1 MKERLIFHVDVN
13 SAYLSWEA
21 VHQLKNGAS
30 TDIRTIPSIIGGDT
44 SLRKGVVLAKSLPAK
59 RFRIHTGEPVTDAL
73 TKCPTL
79 QSFQPNFPLYHK
91 YSKAFITILKKYAP
105 VVEQVSID
113 EAYLDMSG
121 LHYFYSTPLE
131 AAEKIQ
137 TDIRETLDFTV
148 NIGISS
154 NKLLAKMAS
163 DFEKPDKV
171 HTLFPEEVPVKM
183 WPLPV
188 RDLFMVGHA
197 SAAKLELLGIK
208 TIGDLA
214 KMDPALIEAHLKSHG
229 RTIWEY
235 ANGIES
241 VHIDE
246 RTKTDTS
253 NKGIGNST
261 TLSADVTTEEAAR
274 KVLLELSE
282 SVAGRLR
289 KAGFLAGMV
298 SVEIRY
304 NTFENVSHQMQLLS
318 PSQATQ
324 VIYEAAGQ
332 LFHELWNGTPVRLL
346 GIRTSKLSDCQVR
359 QMNLFD
365 YVRNDKQEKL
375 DQALDSIRQKYGSKA
390 VMRGSFLEEKR
401 PPKATPYD

>member
-1 MKERLIFHVDVN
+1 
-13 SAYLSWEA
+13 
-21 VHQLKNGAS
+21 
-30 TDIRTIPSIIGGDT
+30 
-44 SLRKGVVLAKSLPAK
+44 
-59 RFRIHTGEPVTDAL
+59 
-73 TKCPTL
+73 
-79 QSFQPNFPLYHK
+79 
-91 YSKAFITILKKYAP
+91 
-105 VVEQVSID
+105 
-113 EAYLDMSG
+113 
-121 LHYFYSTPLE
+121 
-131 AAEKIQ
+131 
-137 TDIRETLDFTV
+137 
-148 NIGISS
+148 
-154 NKLLAKMAS
+154 
-163 DFEKPDKV
+163 
-171 HTLFPEEVPVKM
+171 
-183 WPLPV
+183 
-188 RDLFMVGHA
+188 
-197 SAAKLELLGIK
+197 
-208 TIGDLA
+208 
-214 KMDPALIEAHLKSHG
+214 MDPALIEAHLKSHG

-246 RTKTDTS
+246 RAKTDTS

-390 VMRGSFLEEKR
+390 IMRGSFLEEKR